1 MDAKDGAKNSSNDGI
16 CAWSQSNSP
25 CPKYHKRGND
35 KFSVYK
41 PWENHLT
48 QWSKLP
54 SPVMRQINTMPP
66 DKMQTEGH
74 SITSVILLPAET
86 NYDESLNSTP
96 NQVTFYKMVC
106 NI

>member
-1 MDAKDGAKNSSNDGI
+1 MV
-16 CAWSQSNSP
+16 
-25 CPKYHKRGND
+25 PKIAVMMVYVHSLKVTPHAPNIIIIKGGND

-66 DKMQTEGH
+66 DKTQTEGH
-74 SITSVILLPAET
+74 SITSVIFLPTET

-96 NQVTFYKMVC
+96 NQVTLYKMVC
-106 NI
+106 SI